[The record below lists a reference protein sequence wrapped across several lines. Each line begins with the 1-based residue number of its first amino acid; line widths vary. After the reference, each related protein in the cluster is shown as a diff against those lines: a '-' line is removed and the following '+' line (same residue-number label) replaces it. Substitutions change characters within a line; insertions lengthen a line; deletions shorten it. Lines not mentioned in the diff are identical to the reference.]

1 MIPGEDSGPE
11 GRLRVMQIS
20 HRLDREAKLA
30 KQVKVEWN
38 GKEYHVKIRYFMLFD
53 GQLISMTSG
62 LGGAACT
69 MCPATKEQ
77 MIDVECIKKGFKI
90 THNIERL
97 NNLYY
102 SLEKNEDGSIKKR
115 KGMYLQHYVP
125 IYTNSMVLSKYCLL
139 FTTSP
144 ITKIQFYIL
153 EHVFDKL

>member
-11 GRLRVMQIS
+11 GRLRVMEIS

-102 SLEKNEDGSIKKR
+102 SLEKNEDGSIKKS
-115 KGMYLQHYVP
+115 KGMYNTMFPLILTQ
-125 IYTNSMVLSKYCLL
+125 NSLVSIAYYWIIAHML
-139 FTTSP
+139 
-144 ITKIQFYIL
+144 KI
-153 EHVFDKL
+153 